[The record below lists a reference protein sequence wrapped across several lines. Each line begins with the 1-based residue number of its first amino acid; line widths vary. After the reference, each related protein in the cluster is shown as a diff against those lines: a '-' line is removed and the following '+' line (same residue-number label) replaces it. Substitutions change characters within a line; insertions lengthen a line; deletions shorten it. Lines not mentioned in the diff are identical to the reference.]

1 MESIFVR
8 TNRAKNATVD
18 ATTLVQVKKAHTT
31 CNRETGEVEIVW
43 PDNAAIYEG
52 VLGKDVFT
60 TGATKK
66 VHKVFLSSL
75 QEFEIL
81 IIVYSY

>member
-1 MESIFVR
+1 M
-8 TNRAKNATVD
+8 
-18 ATTLVQVKKAHTT
+18 
-31 CNRETGEVEIVW
+31 EIVW
-43 PDNAAIYEG
+43 PDNAAVYEG